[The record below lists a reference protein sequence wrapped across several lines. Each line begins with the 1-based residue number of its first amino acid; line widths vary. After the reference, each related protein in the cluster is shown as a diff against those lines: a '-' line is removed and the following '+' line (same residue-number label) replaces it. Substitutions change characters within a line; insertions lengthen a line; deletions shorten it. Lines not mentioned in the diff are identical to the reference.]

1 MAIGAFPPG
10 SLSDTLPAIRHSQ
23 FARRMNSFPSTV
35 DVAII
40 GSGAAG
46 LGAVNTLKDSGL
58 SFVVLEARDR
68 IGGRAHTIQVAP
80 QVLFDVGCGW
90 LHSADKNTFV
100 TIAERLGFELNRE
113 LPPWRE
119 RAHGKAFPQEE
130 RLDFIRALDDFY
142 DRAEIAAES
151 ARRAGRDEPA
161 SLHLE
166 PGNRWNPMIDAIST
180 YVNGA
185 ELDRVSLLDM
195 DAYEDTEIN
204 WRVRRGY
211 GALIAAYG
219 ADCPLALNC
228 AVTLI
233 DHSAKRLRLE
243 TARGTLTADKVIV
256 TVPTNLIADETIR
269 FHPALPSKVEA
280 ARGLPLGLA
289 NKVTISLEE
298 PEALPKEGNLRGAT
312 MRTDMGTYHLRPFG
326 QPCIDGFFGG
336 RFARQLEEA
345 GDGAIAAAAI
355 DEIAGF
361 LGNDF
366 RRKLKP
372 LAESRWA
379 HDPWAR
385 GSYSHALPGHAGARA
400 ALAAPVDGRL
410 FFAGEATS
418 PNFFSTAHGARD
430 SGERAARE
438 VLASLA
444 KS

>member
-1 MAIGAFPPG
+1 MS
-10 SLSDTLPAIRHSQ
+10 SL
-23 FARRMNSFPSTV
+23 PSTV

-40 GSGAAG
+40 GAGAAG
-46 LGAVNTLKDSGL
+46 LGAANALRDSGL
-58 SFVVLEARDR
+58 SVIVLEARGR
-68 IGGRAHTIQVAP
+68 VGGRAHTIQAASDVI
-80 QVLFDVGCGW
+80 FDVGCGW
-90 LHSADKNTFV
+90 LHSADENSFV
-100 TIAERLGFELNRE
+100 PIAEQLGFEINRD

-119 RAHGKAFPQEE
+119 RAYGNAFPQED
-130 RLDFIRALDDFY
+130 RNAFIRALDEFY
-142 DRAEIAAES
+142 DRAEEAAEQ

-161 SLHLE
+161 SRYLE

-180 YVNGA
+180 YINGS

-195 DAYEDTEIN
+195 DEYEDSNIN

-211 GALIAAYG
+211 GALVAAYG
-219 ADCPLALNC
+219 AACPLALNC

-233 DHSAKRLRLE
+233 DHSGKRLRIE
-243 TARGTLTADKVIV
+243 TSRGSLTADKAIV
-256 TVPTNLIADETIR
+256 TVPTNLIADEAIR
-269 FHPALPSKVEA
+269 FHPALPAKRDA
-280 ARGLPLGLA
+280 ASGLPLGLA
-289 NKVTISLEE
+289 DKVTLALADA
-298 PEALPKEGNLRGAT
+298 EALPVEGNLRAAT

-336 RFARQLEEA
+336 RFARQLEDA
-345 GDGAIAAAAI
+345 GDGALMAAAI
-355 DEIAGF
+355 DEIVDI

-385 GSYSHALPGHAGARA
+385 GSYSHAMPGHAGDRA
-400 ALAAPVDGRL
+400 ILAAPVDGRL

-430 SGERAARE
+430 SGERAAKE
-438 VLASLA
+438 VLQTLA
-444 KS
+444 KA